1 MAVRLANQNSNG
13 VQDTR
18 PDVAAA
24 RAEYELA
31 ESLVRCHN
39 TRIAAVWVAFF
50 SRQQRYCC

>member
-1 MAVRLANQNSNG
+1 MSMRFRSDYKECRLANQNSNG

-31 ESLVRCHN
+31 ESLVRCHVDL
-39 TRIAAVWVAFF
+39 R
-50 SRQQRYCC
+50 RPRG